1 MLWSTE
7 EIILIKQ
14 TKKKK
19 KKKKKE
25 NIYKTIKKFQPL
37 KMMIT

>member
-1 MLWSTE
+1 M
-7 EIILIKQ
+7 INRRNYFDQ
-14 TKKKK
+14 TNKKK

-25 NIYKTIKKFQPL
+25 HIYKTIKKFQPL

>member
-1 MLWSTE
+1 M
-7 EIILIKQ
+7 INRRNYFDQ
-14 TKKKK
+14 TNKKKK

-25 NIYKTIKKFQPL
+25 HIYKTIKKFQPL

>member
-1 MLWSTE
+1 M
-7 EIILIKQ
+7 INRRNYFDQ
-14 TKKKK
+14 TNKKKKK

-25 NIYKTIKKFQPL
+25 HIYKTIKKFQPL